1 MQFCNFA
8 KKMQNLNAFSLKNS
22 VALDFV
28 FLGGGYIWKEDN
40 WKKLSEKMS
49 MLKKIICLG
58 MVAVAFFS
66 ACDGSSDTMSGPD
79 ELESSS
85 SAFSSSSSFF
95 QQQTNPVV
103 PPNGSSSSSSL
114 NASSVSYG
122 TLVDSRD
129 GQVYKTVVIG
139 TQTWMAQNLN
149 YKTENSYCYENDAS
163 NCTRYGRLYVW
174 DTATTVC
181 PNGWLLP
188 SKAEWETLFSA
199 VGGCQRYSRF

>member
-1 MQFCNFA
+1 
-8 KKMQNLNAFSLKNS
+8 MQNLNAFSLKNS

-28 FLGGGYIWKEDN
+28 FFGGGYIWKEDN

-114 NASSVSYG
+114 NA
-122 TLVDSRD
+122 
-129 GQVYKTVVIG
+129 
-139 TQTWMAQNLN
+139 
-149 YKTENSYCYENDAS
+149 
-163 NCTRYGRLYVW
+163 
-174 DTATTVC
+174 
-181 PNGWLLP
+181 
-188 SKAEWETLFSA
+188 
-199 VGGCQRYSRF
+199 